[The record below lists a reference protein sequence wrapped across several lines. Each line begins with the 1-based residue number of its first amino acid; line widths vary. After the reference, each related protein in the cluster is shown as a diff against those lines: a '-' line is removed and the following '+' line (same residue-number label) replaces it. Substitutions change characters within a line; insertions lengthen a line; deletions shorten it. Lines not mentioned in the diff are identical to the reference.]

1 MLSLQSKVGEPM
13 LRQVRMKMNFN
24 SPSFNNKCNLFVV
37 PIVFNINLSST
48 PSTTSTPSTSS
59 TMSVYCLKKTQF
71 IPISLDAAWNFFSHP
86 KNLAVMTPEYL
97 NLKFTNELYG
107 DEMYPGQVMTY
118 NVRPVLGIP
127 MFWMTE
133 ITHVVPKKFFV
144 DEQRFGPYAMW
155 HHQHHFEE
163 VEGGVLMTDL
173 IHYKAPLGFLG
184 DVAVALFIKKQLE
197 GIFVF
202 RKKKVEELFTMK

>member
-1 MLSLQSKVGEPM
+1 M
-13 LRQVRMKMNFN
+13 LRILKTKVEGSNPLLESFIQLVLVAKIRFFKQSLKKLTSLNF
-24 SPSFNNKCNLFVV
+24 SKPSF
-37 PIVFNINLSST
+37 
-48 PSTTSTPSTSS
+48 
-59 TMSVYCLKKTQF
+59 MSVYCLKKTQF
-71 IPISLDAAWNFFSHP
+71 IPISLDAAWDFFSHP

-163 VEGGVLMTDL
+163 VEGGVMMTDL

-184 DVAVALFIKKQLE
+184 DVAVSVFIKKQLE

-202 RKKKVEELFTMK
+202 RKKKVEELFPGK